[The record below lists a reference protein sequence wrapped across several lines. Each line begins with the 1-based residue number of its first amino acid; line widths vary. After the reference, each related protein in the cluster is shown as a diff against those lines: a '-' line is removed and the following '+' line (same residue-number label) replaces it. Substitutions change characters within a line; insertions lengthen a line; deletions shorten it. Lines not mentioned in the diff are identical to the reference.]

1 MELIAHV
8 LPTKDIVVMLK
19 DLLTVVELAKTGMK
33 HRTEVD
39 FMIDKRIKF
48 DERYDSEA
56 YGTTTLYFVAPK
68 ELLKKY
74 IPTNDY
80 PDAVSMEISIEFPTE
95 HIEPYYAGAC
105 VSPTRKIED
114 VAEDYDWHDV
124 QLSYDEIEELLR
136 LAENQ

>member
-1 MELIAHV
+1 MIVELIAYA

-19 DLLTVVELAKTGMK
+19 DLLTVMELAKTGMK
-33 HRTEVD
+33 HRTEAD

-74 IPTNDY
+74 IPVNDY

-95 HIEPYYAGAC
+95 HIEP
-105 VSPTRKIED
+105 
-114 VAEDYDWHDV
+114 
-124 QLSYDEIEELLR
+124 
-136 LAENQ
+136 